1 MASIK
6 RFFFFASLIIG
17 LIAFMLANVIFNGTP
32 SNLNELKV
40 VTGPIKHIN
49 RFAGRASIG
58 NPLRGAYTPGIEPY
72 INLTV
77 VGSDILFK
85 LNYAQDRLN
94 EIENAPKGSIAKVTY
109 HVNGFESNVW
119 GFELNGV
126 VIEKPEDHLKRTKS
140 NYRNLYFAAG
150 FFIAIAVLLVT
161 LTKSKPQNRSEH
173 NHSRSADTSKKLEI
187 ENDPQPFKGVLHI
200 IGLVAG
206 GLWGAMFVRWYYLY
220 VVPKTDL
227 GAGGT
232 LFMLITIFPLILG
245 ITLGY
250 FFVMVGARPIPSVAR
265 VLAVFTPF
273 LIAFFGF
280 VLPMQISSA
289 KSEQYQ
295 KNALAIRS
303 SAENQNAVAGGA
315 QQFTPKELGE
325 IFALKMQTPH
335 AAPGV
340 IPSMLS
346 VSPSGSGFLIGNRS
360 NKPIKVQISRVLPV
374 AGTWEHCDI
383 GFEDTPAPAISW
395 RYRGEILPGHGKIY
409 NYESC
414 AERFKN
420 ASIEYVV
427 FNSTDQII
435 FRSESS
441 FYRRYP

>member
-6 RFFFFASLIIG
+6 RFFFVASLIIG
-17 LIAFMLANVIFNGTP
+17 SIAFMLANFIFIATP
-32 SNLNELKV
+32 RNLNELKV
-40 VTGPIKHIN
+40 VTGRIKHAYYHPGN
-49 RFAGRASIG
+49 PSTG
-58 NPLRGAYTPGIEPY
+58 NPLRGAYRSGSPPS

-77 VGSDILFK
+77 MGSDVLFT
-85 LNYAQDRLN
+85 LIYEQERLN
-94 EIENAPKGSIAKVTY
+94 KINNAPKDSIVKVTY
-109 HVNGFESNVW
+109 QGSGSVGSVW
-119 GFELNGV
+119 GLELNGV
-126 VIEKPEDHLKRTKS
+126 VIEKPEDHLKEDKT
-140 NYRNLYFAAG
+140 LYIRLYYAAG
-150 FFIAIAVLLVT
+150 FFIAIAILLSK
-161 LTKSKPQNRSEH
+161 LTKSQPENRSER
-173 NHSRSADTSKKLEI
+173 NHSRSAGASKKLMV

-220 VVPKTDL
+220 VVPKTEL

-232 LFMLITIFPLILG
+232 LFMLVTIFPLILG

-280 VLPMQISSA
+280 VLPMQINSA
-289 KSEQYQ
+289 KSKQHE

-303 SAENQNAVAGGA
+303 SAANQNTVAGGA
-315 QQFTPKELGE
+315 QQFTPKELRE

-360 NKPIKVQISRVLPV
+360 NNPIKVQISRVLPV

>member
-32 SNLNELKV
+32 NNLNELKV
-40 VTGPIKHIN
+40 FTGPIKHTVH
-49 RFAGRASIG
+49 FAGTASSG
-58 NPLRGAYTPGIEPY
+58 TPLRGAYRSAVAPY

-77 VGSDILFK
+77 VGSQILFK

-94 EIENAPKGSIAKVTY
+94 EIENAPKGSIVKVTY
-109 HVNGFESNVW
+109 HINGSEYNVW

-126 VIEKPEDHLKRTKS
+126 AIEKPEDHLKINKS

-150 FFIAIAVLLVT
+150 FFIAIAVLLAT
-161 LTKSKPQNRSEH
+161 LTKSKPQNRFEH
-173 NHSRSADTSKKLEI
+173 NHSRSADTSKKLKI
-187 ENDPQPFKGVLHI
+187 ENDSQPFKGVLHI

-220 VVPKTDL
+220 GVPKTDL

-250 FFVMVGARPIPSVAR
+250 FFVMLGARPISSVAR
-265 VLAVFTPF
+265 VMAVFTPF

-303 SAENQNAVAGGA
+303 STANQNAVAGGA

-346 VSPSGSGFLIGNRS
+346 VSPSGSGFFIGNRS

-383 GFEDTPAPAISW
+383 GFEDTPAPAILW